1 MNDDRFEH
9 ILTGVAMV
17 VFEQRDIVGG
27 RLQLAVEK
35 GFDPASMAAL
45 SISRQRLADYLDL
58 WRIASGWPRGTPETT
73 LALSAEQW
81 VMAHHEE
88 AETMLGRP
96 LSGGER

>member
-17 VFEQRDIVGG
+17 VFEQRDIVAG

-45 SISRQRLADYLDL
+45 SISRQRLADYLNL
-58 WRIASGWPRGTPETT
+58 WRIASDLPEGTPDAT
-73 LALSAEQW
+73 LMRSAQQR
-81 VMAHHEE
+81 VMAHREE
-88 AETMLGRP
+88 AEAMLGRP